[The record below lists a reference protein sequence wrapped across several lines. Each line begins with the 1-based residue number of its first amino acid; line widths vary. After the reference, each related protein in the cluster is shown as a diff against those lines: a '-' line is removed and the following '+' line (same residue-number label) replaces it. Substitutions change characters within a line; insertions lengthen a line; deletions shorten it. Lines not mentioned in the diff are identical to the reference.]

1 MSLAADARDAVRERP
16 FLLASLRAGVVNYA
30 AAAASLDLGDD
41 DAVAAALRRFADDL
55 PELEA
60 ETRDVTVTMR
70 SGVGLVGEDIDESAG
85 EPVLSVA
92 GVELGGG
99 GPLTAIIAEGEVS
112 PAFLG
117 AIVSRLDTESIVVDA
132 AGVAGDT
139 LAVVVPRRQG
149 AAALRVVEATSE
161 TFYT

>member
-41 DAVAAALRRFADDL
+41 DAVAAALRRFAEDL

-60 ETRDVTVTMR
+60 VSHDVMVTMR
-70 SGVGLVGEDIDESAG
+70 SGVGLVGEDIEESDDD
-85 EPVLSVA
+85 PILSVA
-92 GVELGGG
+92 GVELSGG
-99 GPLTAIIAEGEVS
+99 GPLTAIIAEGEVG
-112 PAFLG
+112 PALL
-117 AIVSRLDTESIVVDA
+117 ATVISRLDAESIVVDA
-132 AGVAGDT
+132 AGVAGDA

-149 AAALRVVEATSE
+149 AAALRVVESASE
-161 TFYT
+161 TAYA

>member
-55 PELEA
+55 PELDT

-70 SGVGLVGEDIDESAG
+70 SGVGLVGEDIDESTD
-85 EPVLSVA
+85 EPILSVA
-92 GVELGGG
+92 GVELAGG
-99 GPLTAIIAEGEVS
+99 GPLTAIIADGEVD
-112 PAFLG
+112 PTFLTT
-117 AIVSRLDTESIVVDA
+117 VLSRLDAESVVVDA

-149 AAALRVVEATSE
+149 ATALRIVESASTMVYS
-161 TFYT
+161 